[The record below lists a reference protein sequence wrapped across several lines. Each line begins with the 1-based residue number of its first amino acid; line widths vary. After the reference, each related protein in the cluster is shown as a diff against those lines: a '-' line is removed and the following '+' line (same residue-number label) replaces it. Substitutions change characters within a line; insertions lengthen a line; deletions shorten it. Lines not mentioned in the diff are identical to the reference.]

1 MLELR
6 VVWRSCCNQAPL
18 SSLSLSLCLSVSL
31 SLSLSLS
38 VSLSLYQVAKD
49 NDPSKFGTAQWW
61 AGDDLYPHHMLEADV
76 QRRDS
81 ALLKMVGGMTPMVR
95 TCSTLCL
102 SCLSSF

>member
-1 MLELR
+1 
-6 VVWRSCCNQAPL
+6 
-18 SSLSLSLCLSVSL
+18 
-31 SLSLSLS
+31 
-38 VSLSLYQVAKD
+38 
-49 NDPSKFGTAQWW
+49 
-61 AGDDLYPHHMLEADV
+61 MLEADV